1 MTDKQTLLSQVI
13 NLNQICEKIL
23 ESDKEVLFLES
34 EKRNEL
40 NGYINNNQ
48 DYITRLN
55 KKEIEIAVVG
65 LEKAGKSTFAN
76 ALLESVLLPSSTE
89 RCTFTSTS
97 IRHGED
103 KAVIQFYTEQEFQ
116 QQFDELLNVIECP
129 EHFKVCNFREFDFSG
144 FESYFKNLATN
155 PQTDKLYKGHL
166 STTYQDLKDILEY
179 KSSLNLTG
187 EKQEITKNI
196 ESELVRYIAG
206 EEVEPNSGVR
216 NTALP
221 RSVKK
226 IDIFSSKL
234 KELQNGVIYDVPGF
248 DSPIALHQE
257 QTKYYLNQADI
268 IILVADAT
276 RPSLTAPALE
286 MLSDTDHNGVK
297 LKDKLFIFGNR
308 LDKVNSSQEV
318 VENKAKITKSFES
331 YCLPS
336 RVFAGSALRHL
347 KDKNVI
353 NTDIEASYK
362 LESSGIDEI
371 RKAVIEY
378 NNIQRVN
385 IIQKNFQENKK
396 NIEILFRN
404 LTNKFSSEVMP
415 SERSILRNL
424 ETEVEKLLLTA
435 LKDSRN
441 ELQAKKDN
449 DELTAY
455 LKNKIRDIQYPS
467 ITIEDLRSISTTS
480 SVNNVAAISDLN
492 NRIRQAKYSEIRQD
506 YALLLNTLSF
516 NTMSEAFSII
526 EDNILKQFENRFPQ
540 QANIASH
547 IKEILNIQM
556 KDSQNNAGF
565 EYLFD
570 RFSRS
575 LFDIFLYPL
584 SDSGRK
590 VHFNKAKADFIYLDS
605 YYSSEKK
612 APYSLIRLL
621 LTQEDNGQGIRN
633 VVTNIDKI
641 INEFLPDEIN
651 IATGSFSLLKKAK
664 EKLQTVLTDRGSKAE
679 FLKEFVS
686 HLFKQSGTLDLD
698 IDGLL
703 DEVQP
708 CNKEEDIIKEVNTDM
723 KNIKDM
729 LEHAVVDAMDLD
741 LVFFNSVDKS
751 MDKLRSAIDLSNSNS
766 LIYKIVEA
774 MQSKELAQLEQKKAI
789 YQQIQALNV
798 DIKAWLN

>member
-1 MTDKQTLLSQVI
+1 MIDKQTLSSQVTD
-13 NLNQICEKIL
+13 LNQICEKIL
-23 ESDKEVLFLES
+23 ECDKEILFLES
-34 EKRNEL
+34 EKKNLL
-40 NGYINNNQ
+40 NIYVNNNQ

-97 IRHGED
+97 IRYGED

-116 QQFDELLNVIECP
+116 EQFDALIDEIECP
-129 EHFKVCNFREFDFSG
+129 EHFRVRNFREFDFAE
-144 FESYFKNLATN
+144 FECYFKNLANN
-155 PQTDKLYKGHL
+155 PQTDKLYKQHI

-206 EEVEPNSGVR
+206 EEVELNSGIR

-226 IDIFSSKL
+226 IDIFSNKL
-234 KELQNGVIYDVPGF
+234 NALQNGIIYDVPGF

-286 MLSDTDHNGVK
+286 MLSNVDHNGVR

-308 LDKVNSSQEV
+308 LDKVNTSEEV
-318 VENKAKITKSFES
+318 AENKAKITKSFES
-331 YCLPS
+331 YCMPS
-336 RVFAGSALRHL
+336 RIFAGSALRYL
-347 KDKNVI
+347 REKNVI
-353 NTDIEASYK
+353 TKDIEASYK
-362 LESSGIDEI
+362 LECLGIDEI
-371 RKAVIEY
+371 RNAVIEY
-378 NNIQRVN
+378 NNIQRIN
-385 IIQKNFQENKK
+385 IIQKNFQENQK
-396 NIEILFRN
+396 NIENLFRY
-404 LTNKFSSEVMP
+404 LTNKFSSTVMP

-424 ETEVEKLLLTA
+424 ETEVENLLLTA

-449 DELTAY
+449 DELTTY

-467 ITIEDLRSISTTS
+467 ITTEDLRSISTSS

-492 NRIRQAKYSEIRQD
+492 NRIRQDKYSKIRQD
-506 YALLLNTLSF
+506 YALVLNALSF
-516 NTMSEAFSII
+516 NTMNEAISII
-526 EDNILKQFENRFPQ
+526 ENNILKQFESRFPQ
-540 QANIASH
+540 QEHKRH
-547 IKEILNIQM
+547 ILTYIKDELNIQM
-556 KDSQNNAGF
+556 KDSQNNVGF

-584 SDSGRK
+584 SDPGRK
-590 VHFNKAKADFIYLDS
+590 EHFEEAKADFIYLDS
-605 YYSSEKK
+605 YYSREKK
-612 APYSLIRLL
+612 VAYSLIRLL
-621 LTQEDNGQGIRN
+621 LTQEDNGQGIQN
-633 VVTNIDKI
+633 IVTNLDKI
-641 INEFLPDEIN
+641 ISEFLPEEPK
-651 IATGSFSLLKKAK
+651 LLGKAVTFVKKLGK
-664 EKLQTVLTDRGSKAE
+664 DSDTEY
-679 FLKEFVS
+679 LKEFVS
-686 HLFKQSGTLDLD
+686 HLFKQAGTLDLD
-698 IDGLL
+698 IDSLL
-703 DEVQP
+703 AEIKP
-708 CNKEEDIIKEVNTDM
+708 CNKEEDIINEVNTDM

-729 LEHAVVDAMDLD
+729 LEYAVVDAMDLD
-741 LVFFNSVDKS
+741 LVFFNNVDKS
-751 MDKLRSAIDLSNSNS
+751 MDKLKFAIDLANSNS